1 MSPDSS
7 DALSKDDAYA
17 LLSTQSR
24 RETVRLL
31 LAEKR
36 EWSVDTLALE
46 IAARTHDMDVAAVDE
61 TTQKRIAVALLHRD
75 LPKLATKNV
84 IEFDVETGTVG
95 PGEHIDDLVPLVDI
109 QK

>member
-1 MSPDSS
+1 MPPYSPDT
-7 DALSKDDAYA
+7 LSKDDAYA
-17 LLSTQSR
+17 LMSKRPR

-46 IAARTHDMDVAAVDE
+46 IAARTHDTDVAEIDE
-61 TTQKRIAVALLHRD
+61 RTQKRIAVALLHRD

-84 IEFDVETGTVG
+84 IEFDFEDGTVE
-95 PGEHIDDLVPLVDI
+95 PGEHIDDLAPLV
-109 QK
+109 